1 VLLVVPLRDV
11 EEERA
16 VLGARLTAVR
26 EARVRLQAASGSAR
40 GHSVGEGRW
49 RIREGRRLREV
60 GEEERGEEVLDKFG
74 FF

>member
-1 VLLVVPLRDV
+1 
-11 EEERA
+11 
-16 VLGARLTAVR
+16 
-26 EARVRLQAASGSAR
+26 
-40 GHSVGEGRW
+40 VGEGRW